1 MLTLLIATLPAKL
14 GQRCG
19 VEVEVGVEVSG
30 VVLPLVASVA
40 VVGMILL

>member
-1 MLTLLIATLPAKL
+1 MVIDTLPAKL

-19 VEVEVGVEVSG
+19 VEVGVEVSG